1 MSNPVEPEALA
12 QLPLDDLVACHECDL
27 LMRKP
32 QLQHDEK
39 AQCPRCGYEL
49 YAHRHNLVNRSLA
62 LVLTALLLYVP
73 ANFLPIMQLHLL
85 GQTSDDT
92 VWSGVL
98 GLYNSEMRGIA
109 VVVFLC
115 SMAIPLLKL
124 LCQLAVL
131 LSIRLDIGRSYG
143 LLIYRIYHHLREWGM
158 LEVYFMGVLVAIVKL
173 VDLAELSIGLG
184 LVCFVSLLLVQVWL
198 EVVMSPHQI
207 WVALSGRMSMRAI
220 DAGILVC
227 NECHE
232 LNRQEADSTSQTCTR
247 CGATVH
253 ARRPNSIVRTWAL
266 LITAMILYI
275 PANVLPIMTVSAL
288 GQGSPDTI
296 MSGVIT
302 LMKHGML
309 PIAAVVFIASILVP
323 TFKLVGIALLLY
335 SVQRHQPLSARQRIL
350 MYRFIEFIGRWSMLD
365 IFVIAILVAV
375 VNFGRIASVEANL
388 GAVAFASVVILTMLA
403 ALTFDP
409 RLIWDNTES
418 DDDHE

>member
-1 MSNPVEPEALA
+1 
-12 QLPLDDLVACHECDL
+12 
-27 LMRKP
+27 
-32 QLQHDEK
+32 
-39 AQCPRCGYEL
+39 
-49 YAHRHNLVNRSLA
+49 
-62 LVLTALLLYVP
+62 
-73 ANFLPIMQLHLL
+73 
-85 GQTSDDT
+85 
-92 VWSGVL
+92 
-98 GLYNSEMRGIA
+98 
-109 VVVFLC
+109 
-115 SMAIPLLKL
+115 MAIPLLKL
-124 LCQLAVL
+124 LCQLLVL
-131 LSIRLDIGRSYG
+131 LSIRFDVGRSYG

-184 LVCFVSLLLVQVWL
+184 LFCFISLLLVQVWL

-207 WVALSGRMSMRAI
+207 WVPCPGRMSMRAI

-227 NECHE
+227 GECHE
-232 LNRQEADSTSQTCTR
+232 LNRREADTASQTCTR
-247 CGATVH
+247 CGAIVH
-253 ARRPNSIVRTWAL
+253 ERRPNSIVRTWAL
-266 LITAMILYI
+266 LITAMVLYI

-302 LMKHGML
+302 LLKHGML

-375 VNFGRIASVEANL
+375 VN
-388 GAVAFASVVILTMLA
+388 LA
-403 ALTFDP
+403 ALPVSKPTWALSP
-409 RLIWDNTES
+409 SPVW
-418 DDDHE
+418 